1 MAEYASKGV
10 AGTGLGL
17 GIAGT
22 ALALLQNNQ
31 GGTGGILGNLL
42 GNNNNY
48 MELVQENTLLKAQ
61 QYTDNSNMGIKI
73 DLAKQE
79 ERMNCM
85 NTKMELKDQIFDG
98 KMALVAQTANAGIS
112 QLQCQLQ
119 CLQNTV
125 AGISS
130 TYVPAG
136 KVTPLPAP
144 NPFPPV
150 PPYGP
155 YPPFYPFLP
164 PGIPAVPPPPPGV
177 VIVPPTNTDPGTATN
192 TSNSGGTNTGG

>member
-48 MELVQENTLLKAQ
+48 MELMQENTLLKAQ

-85 NTKMELKDQIFDG
+85 NTKMELKDQIIDG

-155 YPPFYPFLP
+155 YPPFYPFVP
-164 PGIPAVPPPPPGV
+164 PFAPPPPPPGV